1 MYQYWF
7 LLLFLPFTSLAQ
19 TNMMYLSKHNE
30 ITAAK
35 SDYVCQKNEQ
45 LSKGYSTCY
54 DCFDDAQQLVKQLN
68 TQLHIANTVIEN
80 DYKPF
85 VGISKEQGVFLLGE
99 YKNGKPHNGFFKH
112 KTKSGEWLIYDF
124 YKDGQRV
131 SQVLNDLYKTIKAEK
146 DDQVTATTLD
156 AKNTF
161 TNGVL
166 ENGLVIIPASVKGG
180 VAEIVQY
187 VKDQK
192 TTVFTI
198 GLFAMHYGEFIN
210 VSSIENGYLIESF
223 GRNSV
228 RITYHANGRKV
239 ESFDRNGKL
248 ENTIKFSHHTF
259 SQQDAVD
266 KKLSFSYLRKNHQLY
281 IEQAMDTAQ
290 LAAFQELMEDTDGRS
305 SVIARIAHSFYRNY
319 SPLEVGDL
327 QYFIANMHF
336 NDDDFLGACEN
347 WDGKVYGMVYE
358 KGAKEGTYTLIMYE
372 EGKIVTQPEL
382 KVKDQTVDE
391 IAVALKAIRQK
402 QAIMV
407 EEDGE

>member
-1 MYQYWF
+1 MHRYWF
-7 LLLFLPFTSLAQ
+7 LFLFLPFTSLAQ
-19 TNMMYLSKHNE
+19 TNMMYLSKQNQ
-30 ITAAK
+30 ITATR

-45 LSKGYSTCY
+45 LSKGYSSCY

-68 TQLHIANTVIEN
+68 TQLHITNTVIEN
-80 DYKPF
+80 DNKPF

-99 YKNGKPHNGFFKH
+99 YKNGKPYNGFFKH

-124 YKDGQRV
+124 YKNGQRI
-131 SQVLNDLYKTIKAEK
+131 SQVLNDLYKTMKAEK

-156 AKNTF
+156 VKNTF

-166 ENGLVIIPASVKGG
+166 ENGLAIIPASVKGG

-187 VKDQK
+187 VRHQK

-198 GLFAMHYGEFIN
+198 GLFAVHYGEFIN

-223 GRNSV
+223 ARNSV
-228 RITYHANGRKV
+228 RITFHANGRKI

-248 ENTIKFSHHTF
+248 ENTVNFSHYAF

-266 KKLSFSYLRKNHQLY
+266 QERSFSYLRKNHQLY
-281 IEQAMDTAQ
+281 IEQATDTAQ
-290 LAAFQELMEDTDGRS
+290 LAAFQELARGDDGNS
-305 SVIARIAHSFYRNY
+305 SVVSQMAHSFYRNY
-319 SPLEVGDL
+319 SSLEAKDL
-327 QYFIANMHF
+327 QYFIANMYF

-347 WDGKVYGMVYE
+347 WDGKAYGMVYK
-358 KGAKEGTYTLIMYE
+358 KGTKEGTYTLTMYE
-372 EGKIVTQPEL
+372 EGKVVTQPEL
-382 KVKDQTVDE
+382 KATDQTVDE
-391 IAVALKAIRQK
+391 IAAALKAIRQK
-402 QAIMV
+402 QAIT